1 MWFSD
6 FLFRVHTSLTH
17 ISSYLNTFLNHN
29 YFDMDF
35 FLCTHKYFFIVS
47 RFLPRAEILSAVFTG
62 SCCFVVNSRYQ
73 SKNAREVLK
82 CN

>member
-35 FLCTHKYFFIVS
+35 SCVRTNTFSLLVVFYLVQKF
-47 RFLPRAEILSAVFTG
+47 LSAVFTG